1 MVTTRTKAAGT
12 PPLRAKSAAQSTSA
26 GPTNTGAT
34 KRAKPE
40 ASASKAPTLPQAA
53 PAVKSA
59 KTKKAKPVRDSFTM
73 PKGEYAVLSQL
84 KHRGLTLA
92 HPAKKS
98 ELIRAGVSV
107 LAALSDA
114 DFLAALNA
122 LPAIKTGRP
131 SKTESA

>member
-12 PPLRAKSAAQSTSA
+12 PPLRAKSAAQSTLA
-26 GPTNTGAT
+26 APTTTGTT
-34 KRAKPE
+34 KRSKP
-40 ASASKAPTLPQAA
+40 AVSVSRVPSLPQAA
-53 PAVKSA
+53 PAVKPA

-73 PKGEYAVLSQL
+73 PKGEYAVLTQL
-84 KHRGLTLA
+84 KQRGLTLA

-114 DFLAALNA
+114 DFLAALKA

>member
-1 MVTTRTKAAGT
+1 MVTARTKAAGT
-12 PPLRAKSAAQSTSA
+12 PPLRARSAAQSTSA
-26 GPTNTGAT
+26 GPTNPGAP
-34 KRAKPE
+34 KGAKPA
-40 ASASKAPTLPQAA
+40 ASGGKAPNLPQATQ
-53 PAVKSA
+53 AVKPA

-84 KHRGLTLA
+84 KQRGLTLA

-107 LAALSDA
+107 LAGLSDA
-114 DFLAALNA
+114 DFLAALKA

-131 SKTESA
+131 SKAESA

>member
-1 MVTTRTKAAGT
+1 
-12 PPLRAKSAAQSTSA
+12 
-26 GPTNTGAT
+26 
-34 KRAKPE
+34 
-40 ASASKAPTLPQAA
+40 
-53 PAVKSA
+53 
-59 KTKKAKPVRDSFTM
+59 M
-73 PKGEYAVLSQL
+73 PKGEYAVLTQL
-84 KHRGLTLA
+84 KQRGLTLA

-114 DFLAALNA
+114 DFLAALKA

>member
-1 MVTTRTKAAGT
+1 MVTARTKAAGT

-26 GPTNTGAT
+26 GPTTTGAT
-34 KRAKPE
+34 KRVKPA
-40 ASASKAPTLPQAA
+40 ASASQTAPLPLAA
-53 PAVKSA
+53 PVVKSV

-114 DFLAALNA
+114 GFLAALKA